1 MRREGAAACPFAG
14 GAVVLRQCGTGN
26 SFLARRAL
34 WYAIRKFVFRCSE
47 AKGAV
52 LDDGNAEGGRNP

>member
-1 MRREGAAACPFAG
+1 MRREGAAACPLL
-14 GAVVLRQCGTGN
+14 VVLWCCGNVAPGIL
-26 SFLARRAL
+26 SLRAAAL

-47 AKGAV
+47 AKGGG